1 MVYDTMLE
9 GRSSLPNQPYFIT
22 TVTAQRSPIFTNW
35 QVGRLLVS
43 EMRNLHL
50 ENRIESLAW
59 VIMPDHLHWLFIL
72 KESDSLSQIMQL
84 IKGRSSRTINQ
95 FLDHKGPIWQ
105 KGYYERAVRQEE
117 DLRSIGRYIVAN
129 PLRANIVTSLKEYPL
144 WDAVW
149 VGNS

>member
-1 MVYDTMLE
+1 MGYDTMLE
-9 GRSSLPNQPYFIT
+9 GRTSIPDQPYFIT
-22 TVTAQRSPIFTNW
+22 TVTAQRLTLFTNW
-35 QVGRLLVS
+35 QVGRLLVL
-43 EMRNLHL
+43 EMRRLHL
-50 ENRIESLAW
+50 ENKINSLAW

-72 KESDSLSQIMQL
+72 KESNQLPEIMQL
-84 IKGRSSRTINQ
+84 LKGRSSRTINQ
-95 FLDHKGPIWQ
+95 FLDRKGPIWQ

-129 PLRANIVTSLKEYPL
+129 PLRAKIVNSLGGYSL